1 MTTKDLATTDMGET
15 GLANWDEELARQASE
30 AAAQTASAG
39 GLPWFSLR
47 GGQLKFKDGLLP
59 DNQMAV
65 IVLDAIIEY
74 VYYATAFDPEDPQ
87 SPECYAFGRDEKT
100 LAPHAEA
107 AKPQCETCALCP
119 YNQWGSLV
127 VNGQQRR
134 GKACRNTQRL
144 GLIAGGTLIGGVF
157 TPFTKPDDIKNGQI
171 GYLRIP
177 PTSLGEYRRHVDNLN
192 NVLHVPPRAVFT
204 KIALTPDTKST
215 FKVMFT
221 ALDRVPAAL
230 LGAVMERTKEVAA
243 QITCPYQAGT
253 RTEAAAGKGNAGDG
267 KGNKKR
273 KY

>member
-1 MTTKDLATTDMGET
+1 MTGKDLATTDQNQALEEWT
-15 GLANWDEELARQASE
+15 TELARQAAE

-74 VYYATAFDPEDPQ
+74 VYYPAAFDPEDPQ

-119 YNQWGSLV
+119 HNQWGSLV
-127 VNGQQRR
+127 VNGQRRR

-144 GLIAGGTLIGGVF
+144 GLIAGGTLIGGAF
-157 TPFTKPDDIKNGQI
+157 TPFTKPDDIKTGQI
-171 GYLRIP
+171 GYLKIP

-204 KIALTPDTKST
+204 KIALVPDTKST

-230 LGAVMERTKEVAA
+230 LGAVMERTREVAA
-243 QITCPYQAGT
+243 QITCPYQAGNRIDT
-253 RTEAAAGKGNAGDG
+253 VAAGKGNAGDG
-267 KGNKKR
+267 KGKKR